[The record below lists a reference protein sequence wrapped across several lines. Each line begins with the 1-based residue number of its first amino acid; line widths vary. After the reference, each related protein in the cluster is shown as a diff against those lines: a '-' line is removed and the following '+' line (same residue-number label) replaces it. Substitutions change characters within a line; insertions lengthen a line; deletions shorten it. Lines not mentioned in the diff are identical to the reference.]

1 MIRVFSR
8 HEAPKIESCS
18 CLFVLRLSNSVI
30 AYNHINELYAVI
42 LIEYCKQS
50 AYNYIIFYKLQ
61 KRQLNDF
68 NDFKHSHV
76 KSLKNVKI
84 VFL

>member
-18 CLFVLRLSNSVI
+18 CLFVLRLSKSVI
-30 AYNHINELYAVI
+30 AYNHKNELYAVF
-42 LIEYCKQS
+42 LMEYCKQS
-50 AYNYIIFYKLQ
+50 AYNYIIFINYK
-61 KRQLNDF
+61 KKQLNDF

-76 KSLKNVKI
+76 NS
-84 VFL
+84 